1 MNLVDGG
8 RRSIEQL
15 KVGDRIWSMTDDIN
29 HLIPDEII
37 LIMYNGENEPG
48 LIFILE
54 KIIKS
59 FV

>member
-1 MNLVDGG
+1 
-8 RRSIEQL
+8 
-15 KVGDRIWSMTDDIN
+15 MTDDIN

-54 KIIKS
+54 KIIKN